1 MVPFYFPCWVIA
13 VTLIIVWCNAIRELW
28 QSIWLI
34 LNHKVNFTWKSQ
46 TSYSCVALH
55 EKGGGVGA
63 ILQLDLFVDTI
74 VHFTILKTLW
84 EIHLKGLLEGR
95 ITLSVIK
102 WSRFLRNWKYHWGM
116 CHRGN
121 VSQGNVLFKVNK

>member
-55 EKGGGVGA
+55 EKGRGWGNSPTWPICRHHHALYNPWNFLRDSFERSTWKSDYIVSYKV
-63 ILQLDLFVDTI
+63 ITIFEELEISLEYHWKTI
-74 VHFTILKTLW
+74 VAFH
-84 EIHLKGLLEGR
+84 R
-95 ITLSVIK
+95 
-102 WSRFLRNWKYHWGM
+102 GM
-116 CHRGN
+116 CY
-121 VSQGNVLFKVNK
+121 SK